1 MGGYAVRFVFFVSSW
16 RAFFFAKGDVF
27 ADMHAHETRST
38 AAGRGDVMI
47 SPRFRYR
54 GVTTGTTDYVEH
66 TSLDEMTSKTIMS
79 AQRADVVALIPFV
92 ADIHV

>member
-1 MGGYAVRFVFFVSSW
+1 
-16 RAFFFAKGDVF
+16 
-27 ADMHAHETRST
+27 
-38 AAGRGDVMI
+38 MI